1 MSIFKKIPNPFGKKG
16 GEKHQEKVKE
26 VAQDVDS

>member
-16 GEKHQEKVKE
+16 GTEHQEKE
-26 VAQDVDS
+26 NEQQAD